1 MKSEWNNRENFEAV
15 YNASD
20 DICGNE
26 YPMTAQMLIE
36 DSEVEV
42 VVLTDHPQR
51 VIS

>member
-1 MKSEWNNRENFEAV
+1 MKRELNKRENFEAV

-20 DICGNE
+20 DICGNV

-42 VVLTDHPQR
+42 VVLTDRPQG
-51 VIS
+51 VTS